1 MDAFFQLRFSGSCL
15 GRQKTTTADEV
26 PFFPTEALVKCGP
39 ALILPSMSRPF
50 KRLRHQLRLACGR
63 HRHHERALTNLLTH
77 HHIDLV
83 VDVGAHTGGYCELL
97 HDLGYRGE
105 AILVEPLSWAHEK
118 LAAKAKRYSRWQVVP
133 RCVLGATPGE
143 ARLKV
148 ARNGVSSSML
158 TAAPGQDGGD
168 LAQVEEQVVPQ
179 RTLDELLATV
189 DLDKHRTL
197 VKLDVQGFEAAVL
210 DGGRRVLPKVR
221 ALQLE
226 LSVQALYQGQADWLA
241 LLHRLCGEGG
251 DGWRLWQIPELST
264 DRASGELQ
272 QFDVILV
279 RGNS

>member
-1 MDAFFQLRFSGSCL
+1 MA
-15 GRQKTTTADEV
+15 
-26 PFFPTEALVKCGP
+26 
-39 ALILPSMSRPF
+39 
-50 KRLRHQLRLACGR
+50 
-63 HRHHERALTNLLTH
+63 
-77 HHIDLV
+77 
-83 VDVGAHTGGYCELL
+83 
-97 HDLGYRGE
+97 
-105 AILVEPLSWAHEK
+105 
-118 LAAKAKRYSRWQVVP
+118 P

-158 TAAPGQDGGD
+158 TATPGQDGGD

-189 DLDKHRTL
+189 DLDKHQTL
-197 VKLDVQGFEAAVL
+197 VKLDVQGFESAVL
-210 DGGRRVLPKVR
+210 DGGRTVLPKVR

-241 LLHRLCGEGG
+241 LLQRLCGEAGE
-251 DGWRLWQIPELST
+251 GWRLWQIPELST

-279 RGNS
+279 RGKR